1 MLQAFSRRTLRLV
14 QPVQF
19 YQPMAE
25 QEMTESSAADSG
37 VAPAAPAP
45 LAASIVGPSPALRH
59 ANSSA
64 PPKRPAL
71 PESASARRAKT
82 TFTSPWHV
90 YCQEQ
95 RPLLMPLGMAN
106 RDQEKLL
113 GVLAP

>member
-1 MLQAFSRRTLRLV
+1 MNSAPQQ
-14 QPVQF
+14 QPGRIHPGVDNASLKNAPCHPRKVQF

-25 QEMTESSAADSG
+25 QEMTEPSAADSG
-37 VAPAAPAP
+37 IAPAAPAP

-95 RPLLMPLGMAN
+95 RPLLMPL
-106 RDQEKLL
+106 
-113 GVLAP
+113 

>member
-1 MLQAFSRRTLRLV
+1 MLQAFSRECDLLV

-19 YQPMAE
+19 YQPIAE

-37 VAPAAPAP
+37 IAPAAPAP
-45 LAASIVGPSPALRH
+45 LAAPTVGPSPALRH

-106 RDQEKLL
+106 GDRERVL